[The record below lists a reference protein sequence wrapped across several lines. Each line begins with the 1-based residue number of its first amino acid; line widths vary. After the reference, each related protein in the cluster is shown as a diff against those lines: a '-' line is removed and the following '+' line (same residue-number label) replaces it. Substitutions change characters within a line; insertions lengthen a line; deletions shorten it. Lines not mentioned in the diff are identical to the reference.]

1 MVYGNFARSLG
12 NEGVG
17 NFKEQVS
24 ESDAVL
30 EFLMNECNNYNNL
43 FVNESF
49 VDDKER
55 IIAEAKM
62 QVLTEA
68 VGTAIIIALI
78 AVLTAII
85 AFIVKFISM
94 SKKAGDSISKAF
106 KDAFNI
112 KEPTAEQLKS
122 AHEKIDNL
130 VNNLNYN
137 GNKEKLKNFSDLDFV
152 NGETIKSMENLF
164 SDLLHK
170 AQDIIN
176 SILSVENIISK
187 SKSVNDEL
195 MKIESDL
202 KTISE
207 NENPFFDLMV
217 RNSGNPFTSTDPK
230 SALTMYKS
238 IKEFYIDNGYFKKC
252 EAKQTK
258 INDDASKL
266 KTYLEQNQKKFLA
279 KLHPDNHIGESD
291 NYTKA
296 FQQANAAFRS
306 MKDCASY
313 AQKIMTKWAQAEQ
326 FRKSYV
332 NIIIS
337 TMNG

>member
-12 NEGVG
+12 NEGGG

-62 QVLTEA
+62 QALTEA
-68 VGTAIIIALI
+68 VGAAIIIALI

-85 AFIVKFISM
+85 AFIAKFISM

-152 NGETIKSMENLF
+152 NGETIKSIENLF
-164 SDLLHK
+164 FDLLHK

-176 SILSVENIISK
+176 SISSVENIISK

-238 IKEFYIDNGYFKKC
+238 IKEFYIDKGYFKKC

-296 FQQANAAFRS
+296 FQQANGAFRS

>member
-12 NEGVG
+12 NEGSD

-30 EFLMNECNNYNNL
+30 EFLINECNNYNNL

-49 VDDKER
+49 IDDKER
-55 IIAEAKM
+55 IVAEAKL
-62 QVLTEA
+62 QALTEA

-78 AVLTAII
+78 AVLGAII
-85 AFIVKFISM
+85 AFIAKFISM
-94 SKKAGDSISKAF
+94 SKKAGDTISKAF
-106 KDAFNI
+106 KDIINI
-112 KEPTAEQLKS
+112 KEPTEEQLKS
-122 AHEKIDNL
+122 AKDKIDTL
-130 VNNLNYN
+130 VNNLNYS
-137 GNKEKLKNFSDLDFV
+137 GNKEKLKDFSDLDFA
-152 NGETIKSMENLF
+152 NGETIRSMENLF
-164 SDLLHK
+164 SNLLHK

-176 SILSVENIISK
+176 SISLVENIISK

-195 MKIESDL
+195 MKIESEL
-202 KTISE
+202 KTVSE
-207 NENPFFDLMV
+207 NENPFFDTMAS
-217 RNSGNPFTSTDPK
+217 NSGNPFTSSDPK

-238 IKEFYIDNGYFKKC
+238 IKDFYIDKGYFKKC

-279 KLHPDNHIGESD
+279 KLHPDNHRNETG
-291 NYTKA
+291 NYTEA
-296 FQQANAAFRS
+296 FQHANSAFKS